1 MPHKVGP
8 KVFQEV
14 DMVGVERGH
23 IVPEFVVGHGPSIN
37 ELTGT
42 SNQLTTISRQEIGAK
57 HPQLTSS
64 GTPEEAYRDTIIQH
78 SVTLRVD
85 PRELKCLEC
94 VQTFQDYFEKVIVS
108 KTKSHHP
115 CVTSSGRYNRD
126 QGQLPRVYTP
136 SHSAATNHDGQK
148 YGLTISTL
156 LVSARPLTVIA
167 AVPLEGT
174 FIGTLPTLCGENSL
188 DSTSR

>member
-1 MPHKVGP
+1 MPQEVGP

-23 IVPEFVVGHGPSIN
+23 IVPEFIVVHSPSIN

-57 HPQLTSS
+57 HPQLTSR
-64 GTPEEAYRDTIIQH
+64 GTPEETYRDTIIQH
-78 SVTLRVD
+78 SVTLGVD
-85 PRELKCLEC
+85 SGELKCLEC

-115 CVTSSGRYNRD
+115 CVTSGGRNDRD
-126 QGQLPRVYTP
+126 QRLTPAGVYAFP
-136 SHSAATNHDGQK
+136 FSGHE
-148 YGLTISTL
+148 
-156 LVSARPLTVIA
+156 P
-167 AVPLEGT
+167 
-174 FIGTLPTLCGENSL
+174 
-188 DSTSR
+188 